1 MTDGRSVIRHLRP
14 MLDEFCWDEPIIG
27 FAAGNT
33 QVGIG
38 QIAHVRVFA
47 WSTNL
52 QSSHGVKRELRD
64 ALADRVVMLSR
75 R

>member
-1 MTDGRSVIRHLRP
+1 VLRQQRHLCP
-14 MLDEFCWDEPIIG
+14 MLDEFRWDEPIIG
-27 FAAGNT
+27 LAAGNT

-52 QSSHGVKRELRD
+52 QSSHGVKRQLREELANR
-64 ALADRVVMLSR
+64 AKRFLA
-75 R
+75 